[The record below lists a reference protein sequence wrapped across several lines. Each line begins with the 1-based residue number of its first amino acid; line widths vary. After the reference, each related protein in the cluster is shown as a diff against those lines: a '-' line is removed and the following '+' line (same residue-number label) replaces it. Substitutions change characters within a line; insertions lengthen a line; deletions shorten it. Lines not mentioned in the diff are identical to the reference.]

1 MQQDWLSYWIGC
13 NAEGLTDLTCM
24 FVAKQRMSITWQPEN
39 EDTDRNADNEKN
51 RLYVADERLKHL
63 LVSIIAT

>member
-1 MQQDWLSYWIGC
+1 
-13 NAEGLTDLTCM
+13 M